1 MKILIDNIDYKLLNK
16 LVTNIEP
23 FNKSNI
29 IYTENGIFTHEDG
42 IHYVLIPHDLPCKYV
57 TYRNIDMILD
67 NSTFEKREETFSISC
82 DKYNVEIDELSYW
95 LNDNVILVNRVIN
108 EEIIDTFFMC
118 ETLKELPLVH
128 NVFDIIRDNHIEC
141 GIT

>member
-1 MKILIDNIDYKLLNK
+1 MKIFIDNLDYKVLNK

-23 FNKSNI
+23 YNKSNI
-29 IYTENGIFTHEDG
+29 IYTENGIFTHEDV

-67 NSTFEKREETFSISC
+67 NSTFEKKEETFSISR

-128 NVFDIIRDNHIEC
+128 NVFDIIQDNHIEC